1 MLEHETKCK
10 EHSEKIKQL
19 EASLELSRQ
28 TQQKLSESLER
39 SQSEL
44 VEMSKKIMKKTPL
57 QLEIDMS
64 SLVGQEIKL
73 ECRRDC
79 SVQTVADSNNVVQV
93 TRDPILCHKFSFVR
107 DARECLQ
114 NFCFLLSSSHVIN
127 KSQLFVHK

>member
-1 MLEHETKCK
+1 MTEHDSKCK
-10 EHSEKIKQL
+10 EHTEKIKQL

-44 VEMSKKIMKKTPL
+44 AEMSKKVSKRSPL

-79 SVQTVADSNNVVQV
+79 SVQTIADSNNIVQV
-93 TRDPILCHKFSFVR
+93 TRDPILFRKFSFVR
-107 DARECLQ
+107 DAEVSV
-114 NFCFLLSSSHVIN
+114 FYI
-127 KSQLFVHK
+127 